1 MLLIFVLNFNKYFP
15 NMFYIILQ
23 NFEENDLRSFYQSL
37 LYINS
42 FVLAP
47 EMIMKIDFKIL
58 CLQMKI

>member
-1 MLLIFVLNFNKYFP
+1 
-15 NMFYIILQ
+15 MFYIILQ
-23 NFEENDLRSFYQSL
+23 NFEGNDLRSFYQSL
-37 LYINS
+37 LYSNS